1 MKTTNM
7 VYLLNTK
14 RKKTTTGDEERRKGM
29 AQIIIEALKVLL
41 LY

>member
-14 RKKTTTGDEERRKGM
+14 RKKQQHQEMKKEEK
-29 AQIIIEALKVLL
+29 EWHK
-41 LY
+41 